1 MVRWYNQS
9 MLMHICKAL
18 NVEKDA
24 RKVREETE
32 VAFSGYWH
40 MELRSEAEI
49 LKL

>member
-32 VAFSGYWH
+32 VAFSGY
-40 MELRSEAEI
+40 
-49 LKL
+49 